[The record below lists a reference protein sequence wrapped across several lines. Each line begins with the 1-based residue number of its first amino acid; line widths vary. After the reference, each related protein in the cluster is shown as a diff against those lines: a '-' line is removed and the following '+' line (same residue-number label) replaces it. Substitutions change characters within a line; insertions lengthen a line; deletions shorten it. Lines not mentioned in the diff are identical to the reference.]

1 MIHKIQYI
9 KYRLKKFFKN
19 PREVFFFFLPIVVF
33 LISMIPVPYYIT
45 IGGGAIKIDK
55 KIEITNEYQHDGS
68 LNAAYVKETRGTLV
82 TYLLSYV
89 IPSYE
94 RQKIEDIT
102 LKDEE
107 IEEYRFRE
115 KLEFTSSLENAKRV
129 VFTKLKLPIEVE
141 KSNLLVL
148 YVDKDAITDLKVKD
162 QILKVDGVKVS
173 NIRQVKEILGK
184 KAVGDM
190 VDVIVLRNKKEVL
203 AKTKVISYENEKKM
217 GIYLATENQYK
228 TSPTVD
234 FHFSNKE
241 AGPSGGL
248 MVSLSLYNKL
258 TKEDITGG
266 KKIVGTGT
274 IDEEGN
280 VGEIGG
286 IKYKLKGAVSEHA
299 DIFLVPDANY
309 KEAMNEKIK
318 NDYAIDIIRVSSFD
332 EAIEALECYQF
343 D

>member
-1 MIHKIQYI
+1 MIHKIHYI
-9 KYRLKKFFKN
+9 KYRFKKFFKN

-33 LISMIPVPYYIT
+33 LVSMIPVPYYIT

-55 KIEITNEYQHDGS
+55 KIEIANEYEGEGTFH
-68 LNAAYVKETRGTLV
+68 AAYVKETRGTLV

-89 IPSYE
+89 VPGYE

-107 IEEYRFRE
+107 IDEYRFRE
-115 KLEFTSSLENAKRV
+115 KLEFTSSLENAKKV
-129 VFTKLKLPIEVE
+129 VFTKLKLPIEIE

-148 YVDKDAITDLKVKD
+148 YVDDGASTDLKVKD
-162 QILKVDGVKVS
+162 KILKVDGVRVS
-173 NIRQVKEILGK
+173 NTRQVKEILDK
-184 KAVGDM
+184 KQVGD
-190 VDVIVLRNKKEVL
+190 VIDVIVLRNKKEVL

-217 GIYLATENQYK
+217 GIYLAVDNQYK
-228 TSPTVD
+228 TSPLVD

-266 KKIVGTGT
+266 RKIVGTGT

-286 IKYKLKGAVSEHA
+286 IKYKLKGAVGEHA
-299 DIFLVPDANY
+299 DIFLVPDENY

-318 NDYAIDIIRVSSFD
+318 NDYEIDIIRVSTFD
-332 EAIEALECYQF
+332 EAIDALECYLLE
-343 D
+343 